1 MSNKFIKVFLRL
13 AISIGFLSAVA
24 DRFGLWQSAV
34 AAWGN
39 WESFIAYTQ
48 SMLPFVPTS
57 MASVFGS
64 IATGFEILFAFA
76 LLVGFKTELV
86 AKLSGYLLL
95 LFAVSMIISFGIKAP
110 LDYSVLTAS
119 AAAFG
124 LSTMKEK
131 FLELD
136 TIFSKVSVKSS

>member
-1 MSNKFIKVFLRL
+1 MSNKFIKVFLRF
-13 AISIGFLSAVA
+13 AIALGFLSAVA
-24 DRFGLWQSAV
+24 DRFGLWPSAV
-34 AAWGN
+34 SAWGN
-39 WESFIAYTQ
+39 WESFITYTQ
-48 SMLPFVPTS
+48 SMLPFLP
-57 MASVFGS
+57 ASLASIFGS
-64 IATGFEILFAFA
+64 IATGLEIVFA
-76 LLVGFKTELV
+76 LTLLFGFKTEFV

-95 LFAVSMIISFGIKAP
+95 LFAISMMISFGMKAP

-136 TIFSKVSVKSS
+136 SAIVK

>member
-1 MSNKFIKVFLRL
+1 MSIKSIKLFLRF
-13 AISIGFLSAVA
+13 AIALGFLSAVA
-24 DRFGLWQSAV
+24 DRFGLWPTAV
-34 AAWGN
+34 SAWGN

-48 SMLPFVPTS
+48 SMLPFLPGS
-57 MASVFGS
+57 MASILGS
-64 IATGFEILFAFA
+64 VATILEILFALA
-76 LLVGFKTELV
+76 LLVGFKTEMV

-95 LFAVSMIISFGIKAP
+95 LFGVAMIISFGVKAP

-124 LSTMKEK
+124 LSTMNEK

-136 TIFSKVSVKSS
+136 TSLKF